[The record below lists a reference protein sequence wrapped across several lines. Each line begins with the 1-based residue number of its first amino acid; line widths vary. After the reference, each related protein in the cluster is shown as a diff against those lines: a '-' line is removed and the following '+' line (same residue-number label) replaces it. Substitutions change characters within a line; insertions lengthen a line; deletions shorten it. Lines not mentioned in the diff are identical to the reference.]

1 MRYADGTLQFCEA
14 GPNAAAAGYSFT
26 APVSDET

>member
-1 MRYADGTLQFCEA
+1 LQFCEA